1 MGTVTLEKHEIHF
14 KNLTRWYKLKT
25 GGWESDWKMIL
36 TTKTEQKMEEY
47 KYLFIFRLEYTKDF
61 C

>member
-1 MGTVTLEKHEIHF
+1 
-14 KNLTRWYKLKT
+14 
-25 GGWESDWKMIL
+25 MIL